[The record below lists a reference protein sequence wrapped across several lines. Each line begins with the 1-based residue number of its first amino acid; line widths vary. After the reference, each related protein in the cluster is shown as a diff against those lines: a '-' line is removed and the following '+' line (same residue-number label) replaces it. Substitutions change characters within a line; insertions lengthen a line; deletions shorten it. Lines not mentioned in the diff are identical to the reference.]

1 MLNFGEKLVK
11 NSLEKATIFMK
22 KDEPIKGHTG
32 LGAVLAAGQPRGRA
46 RLGTVTRD
54 HRRPKDHWPR
64 PRLRGSS
71 GAEPGGPA
79 GEAGAA
85 GSAPSPGK
93 RSLVLFP
100 TGASPTEPQAPQP
113 WPWPWF
119 DPHNPQDPPFGAR
132 RLLPAPHGCDGADG
146 RTAASQPG
154 PGVPFA
160 FLACAAIF
168 TRA

>member
-1 MLNFGEKLVK
+1 
-11 NSLEKATIFMK
+11 MK